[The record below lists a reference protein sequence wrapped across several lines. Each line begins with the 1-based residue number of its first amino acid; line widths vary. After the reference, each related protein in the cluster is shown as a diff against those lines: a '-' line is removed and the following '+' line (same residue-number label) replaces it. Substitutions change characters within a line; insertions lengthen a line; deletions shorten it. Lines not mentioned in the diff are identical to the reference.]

1 MENKLRSFAERIYKV
16 VDETD
21 DFYSGVEG
29 IEDILKLMPVNIKEG
44 VINTKVDITKEG
56 IVIEPNV
63 ANKKESNTFEVKK
76 KLYREED
83 IEDNSSLNKI
93 VRNTQ

>member
-29 IEDILKLMPVNIKEG
+29 IEGILRLIPINIKEG
-44 VINTKVDITKEG
+44 ITNTKVG
-56 IVIEPNV
+56 
-63 ANKKESNTFEVKK
+63 NT
-76 KLYREED
+76 
-83 IEDNSSLNKI
+83 
-93 VRNTQ
+93 

>member
-29 IEDILKLMPVNIKEG
+29 IEGILRLIPINIKEG
-44 VINTKVDITKEG
+44 ITNTKVDITKEG
-56 IVIEPNV
+56 VVIGPNTDV
-63 ANKKESNTFEVKK
+63 KSKTLFKIKEETDDE
-76 KLYREED
+76 Y
-83 IEDNSSLNKI
+83 LNKS
-93 VRNTQ
+93 VRNR

>member
-29 IEDILKLMPVNIKEG
+29 IEGILRLIPINIKEG
-44 VINTKVDITKEG
+44 ITNTKVDITKEG
-56 IVIEPNV
+56 LVIEPNTDV
-63 ANKKESNTFEVKK
+63 KSKALFKIKEETDDE
-76 KLYREED
+76 Y
-83 IEDNSSLNKI
+83 LNKS
-93 VRNTQ
+93 VRNR

>member
-29 IEDILKLMPVNIKEG
+29 IEDILKLIPIKIKEG
-44 VINTKVDITKEG
+44 ITNTKVDITKEG
-56 IVIEPNV
+56 VVIEPNTDV
-63 ANKKESNTFEVKK
+63 KSKALFKIKEETDDE
-76 KLYREED
+76 Y
-83 IEDNSSLNKI
+83 LNKS
-93 VRNTQ
+93 VRNR